1 MDRLNRYFRFF
12 LSTVLLLF
20 SMYISATVNLNNQVL
35 AVEKAVNTKNFPVTL
50 DNKTLFSFNSNIPGI
65 PPKARAERITKTLE
79 KIANDY
85 SVDSNSIEAIN
96 AEGNVV
102 IFSKDEWIMTVT
114 PGDAKIAKETIES
127 LAQSYLKK
135 IQDSIDQYR
144 EKRSPEQKLL
154 GIIKTFISTV
164 AFLMILG
171 FINFIFPKIHKYT
184 HTYKVLLFKPLR
196 IQNWQ
201 ILSAEKQAELF
212 WKLLQTIRLLLI
224 LVLLYIYIPLVLS
237 FFPATERFSRS
248 AFESF
253 HSSLELTWT
262 SFIKY
267 LPNLFHILIIC
278 VFTYYVVRLSYAVFQ
293 ALEKGILVIPGF
305 YRDWAKPTYKLTSFL
320 IWAIGTAIAFPYLP
334 GFNSP
339 AFQGVSIVLGAIVT
353 FGGASTISNI
363 FGGFVTIYTRAFQLG
378 DMITIGEYSGVVI
391 EKSILSTRICTP
403 NNEIITIPNSTI
415 VASSIKNFSAS
426 SRDMNRPLILH
437 TTVTLG
443 YDLPWRKI
451 HQALISAA
459 LATNDILQDPTPV
472 VWQTSLDDFYVSYEL
487 RVHTNKPLNFKII
500 YAQLHQNIQD
510 KCNEVGIEIMSP
522 HYSAL
527 RDGNQ
532 TTIPSNYLDKN
543 YQVPGFN
550 IKQIINDA
558 EDRDLHSQ

>member
-12 LSTVLLLF
+12 LSTILLLF
-20 SMYISATVNLNNQVL
+20 SMHISATVYLNNQVL
-35 AVEKAVNTKNFPVTL
+35 AVEKTPNTKNFPVTL
-50 DNKTLFSFNSNIPGI
+50 DNKTLFSFSSNIPGI

-85 SVDSNSIEAIN
+85 SVDLNSIEAIN

-102 IFSKDEWIMTVT
+102 IFSKDEWIMSVT
-114 PGDAKIAKETIES
+114 PGDAKIAKEPIES

-164 AFLMILG
+164 AFLIIFG
-171 FINFIFPKIHKYT
+171 FINFIFPRIHKYT
-184 HTYKVLLFKPLR
+184 HRYKVLLFQPLR

-201 ILSAEKQAELF
+201 ILSAEQQAELF

-237 FFPATERFSRS
+237 FFPATERFSRH

-253 HSSLELTWT
+253 HSSWELTWT

-278 VFTYYVVRLSYAVFQ
+278 VFTYYIVRLSYAVFQ

-320 IWAIGTAIAFPYLP
+320 IWAIGMAIAFPYLP

-426 SRDMNRPLILH
+426 LRDMNRPLILH